1 MKPVWQYFY
10 VVLFVFHHC
19 TKLNVEFLSYL
30 EYDYFCEW
38 KGELSTIPPYNPY
51 PALYSGVSAAQ
62 EVLPSWDRQ
71 VQNLCFQVN
80 NVIEKINVHAPD
92 WAEKYLESQ
101 MST

>member
-1 MKPVWQYFY
+1 MSNFCRISSLTISVSERVNSVQ
-10 VVLFVFHHC
+10 
-19 TKLNVEFLSYL
+19 FLRIINTQR
-30 EYDYFCEW
+30 F
-38 KGELSTIPPYNPY
+38 I
-51 PALYSGVSAAQ
+51 SGVSAAQ

>member
-1 MKPVWQYFY
+1 M
-10 VVLFVFHHC
+10 LFPRITNNQRF
-19 TKLNVEFLSYL
+19 
-30 EYDYFCEW
+30 
-38 KGELSTIPPYNPY
+38 I
-51 PALYSGVSAAQ
+51 SGVSAAQ

-80 NVIEKINVHAPD
+80 NVIEKINIHAPD

>member
-1 MKPVWQYFY
+1 MSNFCRISSWTISVSERVNSVQ
-10 VVLFVFHHC
+10 
-19 TKLNVEFLSYL
+19 FLRKIHTQR
-30 EYDYFCEW
+30 F
-38 KGELSTIPPYNPY
+38 I
-51 PALYSGVSAAQ
+51 SGVSAAQ

-80 NVIEKINVHAPD
+80 NVIEKINAHAPD